1 MKRGRKMYF
10 IYSDDNFLLK
20 KQTQKIIKTITTEN
34 VEIESYSFVEN
45 SMEEIIN
52 AIRSYSFFAEQ
63 KIIILEDA
71 WFTTDAKKPLHKTFL
86 TKTFLEVLAQG
97 FNENNILIFT
107 VESNKISNKSA
118 IMNWLTQNANV
129 EYVAKL
135 NEQQIKNYINQSF
148 VRKNKTIENQ
158 AIDFLVELLPNDMQ
172 IINSEITKLLKLSAM
187 NLTLEDVQKNTTNY
201 YEHDI
206 FQLVNDFLSSN
217 INNFIVQY
225 QNYKLF
231 NSDNIGLFALMGNNL
246 SILRDALILAQKG
259 YSNAEI
265 AGKLEI
271 NPYRLKMLLMI
282 KKNSINQLND
292 KIKMLYNLIKRIVTG
307 QADTLI
313 IPEYE
318 LIKIMRSGEVQ
329 W

>member
-1 MKRGRKMYF
+1 MYF

>member
-1 MKRGRKMYF
+1 MYF

-20 KQTQKIIKTITTEN
+20 KQTQKIIKTITVEN

-52 AIRSYSFFAEQ
+52 ALRSYSFFTEQ

-86 TKTFLEVLAQG
+86 AKTFLEVLAQG

-118 IMNWLTQNANV
+118 ITNWLTKNANV

-158 AIDFLVELLPNDMQ
+158 AIDFLVELLPNEMQ
-172 IINSEITKLLKLSAM
+172 IINSEITKLLKLSTT
-187 NLTLEDVQKNTTNY
+187 NLTLEDAQKNTTNY

-231 NSDNIGLFALMGNNL
+231 NADNIGLFALMGNNL
-246 SILRDALILAQKG
+246 SILRDALILDQKG